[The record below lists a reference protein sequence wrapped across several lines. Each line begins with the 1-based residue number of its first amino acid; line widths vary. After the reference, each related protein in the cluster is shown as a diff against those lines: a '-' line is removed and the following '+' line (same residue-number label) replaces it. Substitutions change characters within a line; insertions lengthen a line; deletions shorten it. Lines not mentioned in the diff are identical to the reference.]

1 MKDDKLKRIV
11 DLKIAY
17 TCIIMNLYLEKN
29 IVINSIQKQCTLNE
43 SDKTSNIKNN
53 NNWVSY
59 HIQQIRFI

>member
-53 NNWVSY
+53 NN
-59 HIQQIRFI
+59 